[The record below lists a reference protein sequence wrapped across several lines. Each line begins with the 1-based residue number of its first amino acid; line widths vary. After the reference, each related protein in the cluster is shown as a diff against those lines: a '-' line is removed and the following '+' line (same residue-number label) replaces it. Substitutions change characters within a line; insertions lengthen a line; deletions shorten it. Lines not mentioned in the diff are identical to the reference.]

1 MESIFNSNQTKTE
14 SEKQFFVYL
23 LVSSTGSTYVGATVN
38 LNRRLRQ
45 HNKEI
50 KGGAHATSAKVK
62 KGEVWERACHVRNFP
77 DWQAALQFEWKWK
90 QVSRKKSFQLLPLE
104 RRIIALKEI
113 FKMDKPTSKAK
124 CFTEWDVP
132 PEVILET
139 QDANLYY
146 YDNI

>member
-1 MESIFNSNQTKTE
+1 MDSSNQE
-14 SEKQFFVYL
+14 EKQFFVYL
-23 LVSSTGSTYVGATVN
+23 LISSTGASYVGATVN

-62 KGEVWERACHVRNFP
+62 KGEIWERACHVRNFP
-77 DWQAALQFEWKWK
+77 DWQSALQFEWKWK
-90 QVSRKKSFQLLPLE
+90 QVSRKKSPHLLPLE

-113 FKMDKPTSKAK
+113 LKMDKPTSKAK
-124 CFTEWDVP
+124 CFSEWETP

-139 QDANLYY
+139 DDAQLFYNS
-146 YDNI
+146 

>member
-1 MESIFNSNQTKTE
+1 MDSSNQE
-14 SEKQFFVYL
+14 EKQFFVYL
-23 LVSSTGSTYVGATVN
+23 LISSTGASYVGATVN

-62 KGEVWERACHVRNFP
+62 KGEIWERVCHVRNFP
-77 DWQAALQFEWKWK
+77 DWQSALQFEWKWK
-90 QVSRKKSFQLLPLE
+90 QVSRKKSPHLLPLE

-113 FKMDKPTSKAK
+113 LKMDKPTSKAK
-124 CFTEWDVP
+124 CFSEWETP

-139 QDANLYY
+139 DDAQLFYNS
-146 YDNI
+146 

>member
-1 MESIFNSNQTKTE
+1 MDSSNQE
-14 SEKQFFVYL
+14 EKQFFVYL
-23 LVSSTGSTYVGATVN
+23 LISSTGASYVGATVN

-62 KGEVWERACHVRNFP
+62 KGEIWERACHVRNFP
-77 DWQAALQFEWKWK
+77 DWQSALQFEWKWK
-90 QVSRKKSFQLLPLE
+90 QVSRKKSPHLLPIE

-113 FKMDKPTSKAK
+113 LKMDKPTSKAK
-124 CFTEWDVP
+124 CFSEWETP

-139 QDANLYY
+139 DDAQLFYNS
-146 YDNI
+146 

>member
-1 MESIFNSNQTKTE
+1 MDPNFNSNKTKEE

-23 LVSSTGSTYVGATVN
+23 LVSSTGATYVGATVD

-90 QVSRKKSFQLLPLE
+90 QVSRKKSLQILPLE
-104 RRIIALKEI
+104 RRMIALKEI
-113 FKMDKPTSKAK
+113 LKMDKPTSKAK
-124 CFTEWDVP
+124 LFSEWNIP

-139 QDANLYY
+139 QDAELFYNG
-146 YDNI
+146 NI

>member
-1 MESIFNSNQTKTE
+1 MNSLSQ
-14 SEKQFFVYL
+14 EKQFFVYL
-23 LVSSTGSTYVGATVN
+23 LVSSTGATYVGATVD

-90 QVSRKKSFQLLPLE
+90 QVSRKKSLQILPLE

-113 FKMDKPTSKAK
+113 LKMDKPTSKAK
-124 CFTEWDVP
+124 CFSEWDAP
-132 PEVILET
+132 PEVILEI
-139 QDANLYY
+139 QDAELFYC
-146 YDNI
+146 DNI

>member
-1 MESIFNSNQTKTE
+1 MNSLSQ
-14 SEKQFFVYL
+14 EKHFFVYL
-23 LVSSTGSTYVGATVN
+23 LVSSSGSTYVGATVD

-62 KGEVWERACHVRNFP
+62 KGEVWERACHVSNFP

-113 FKMDKPTSKAK
+113 LKMDKPTSKAK
-124 CFTEWDVP
+124 CFCEWDIP
-132 PEVILET
+132 PQVILET
-139 QDANLYY
+139 PDAKLFYIN
-146 YDNI
+146 NI

>member
-1 MESIFNSNQTKTE
+1 MNSVSQ
-14 SEKQFFVYL
+14 EKQFFVYL
-23 LVSSTGSTYVGATVN
+23 LVSSTGATYVGATVD

-90 QVSRKKSFQLLPLE
+90 QVSRKLTFNMLPLE
-104 RRIIALKEI
+104 RRMIALKEI
-113 FKMDKPTSKAK
+113 LKMDKPTSKAK
-124 CFTEWDVP
+124 HFSEWDAP

-139 QDANLYY
+139 QDAELFYNG
-146 YDNI
+146 NI